1 MENYTLWDNCNH
13 ARNNGMLY
21 EINVLGTSDYGDSS
35 NDLSSFNFESK
46 LIQIQHQVSCKATLV
61 LGVVVFLERQ
71 VNMK

>member
-1 MENYTLWDNCNH
+1 
-13 ARNNGMLY
+13 MLY

>member
-1 MENYTLWDNCNH
+1 MENH
-13 ARNNGMLY
+13 GMLY
-21 EINVLGTSDYGDSS
+21 EIKVQGTSDYGDSS

-46 LIQIQHQVSCKATLV
+46 LIQTQPQVSCTATLV